1 MLGCSCS
8 AVSGIALFV
17 AIYTSIASVFFFLK
31 GKEFVARHLV
41 LMPFLHIVGVF
52 DFIIGLIIP
61 YKYDDPDLPE
71 KNAKLTD
78 LSDKKDPSSPY
89 RSTLASELTRLTD
102 KNTNI
107 YLEFAKAARK
117 YWYNQT
123 LGTREVLSIDDEKQ
137 PNGKVFKKLSLG
149 GYKWTTYENALS
161 RVDNLANGLLNLG
174 LKSDQKIVLFAET
187 RPEWLISALACFK
200 IKVPVVTLYS
210 TLGIDALTF
219 GINQT
224 ETSYL
229 ITSGEQ
235 LPKLQ
240 KIIHKIPTVTHL
252 IVIADKFSQKNL
264 LEFKNSITSTTKVF
278 TIEEVEKFGVESD
291 KVEAYTRPTAKDL
304 AIIMY
309 TSGSTGNPKGVMI
322 NHGNLLVSLQAL
334 IKRLGTLKIDGYIR
348 RDCYI
353 AYLPLAHVLELSA
366 EIGCLINGV
375 KIAFS
380 SPQTISDTSTSIK
393 RGQKGD
399 LRVLKPTIMAA
410 VPVVLERLSK
420 TVIEKISKTGWF
432 TQLLFKMFYDY
443 KLNAYRAG
451 RSTRLLDRIFFKR
464 ISRAVVGGKLRLML
478 SGGAILS
485 KEVHEFIQVCLCPVM
500 QAYGLTETCAGGT
513 SQLPNQTEN
522 GVVGSVVPACEIR
535 LVDWI
540 EGGYRNTDTPNPRGE
555 IYIGGDNVA
564 MGYWNMPEKTDEDFK
579 VIDGLRYF
587 ATGDIGEMVTKYG
600 NLKIIDRKK
609 DIVKLSGGE
618 YVSLNKVESVLKL
631 LSFVDNCCVIA
642 IGSKSNCI
650 CIISPNHAKIIDLL
664 KEEGD
669 AEVSKVN
676 ELGGINEKAKEL
688 NRLIEKNKNLIA
700 KLEKETVAHCLKQG
714 LQRFE
719 SPTKLK
725 FVSEIWLPDTGL
737 VTDSLK
743 LKRKAVENFYKNEI
757 EAVYQ

>member
-1 MLGCSCS
+1 MMFQL
-8 AVSGIALFV
+8 VALLLSV
-17 AIYTSIASVFFFLK
+17 LAGTASLLFLLK
-31 GKEFVARHLV
+31 GKKFVARYMV
-41 LMPFLHIVGVF
+41 IMPFLSVVGFF
-52 DFIIGLIIP
+52 DLIIGLVIP
-61 YKYDDPDLPE
+61 YKYDDVDLPN
-71 KNAKLTD
+71 KNAKLTEI
-78 LSDKKDPSSPY
+78 SDKTDPGSPY
-89 RSTLASELTRLTD
+89 RSTLAPELM
-102 KNTNI
+102 KIENENTNI
-107 YLEFAKAARK
+107 YEEFKAAAKK

-123 LGTREVLSIDDEKQ
+123 FGVREVYSIDDEVQ

-149 GYKWTTYENALS
+149 SYKWTTYENALK
-161 RVDNLANGLLNLG
+161 RVDNLSNGLLNLG

-187 RPEWLISALACFK
+187 RPEWLMSAMACFK
-200 IKVPVVTLYS
+200 IKVPVTTLYA
-210 TLGIDALTF
+210 TLGIDALSF

-229 ITSGEQ
+229 ITSGDQ

-240 KIIHKIPTVTHL
+240 KILHKIPTVTHL
-252 IVIADKFSQKNL
+252 IVITDKFSHKNL
-264 LEFKNSITSTTKVF
+264 LEFKNSITNSMKVF
-278 TIEEVEKFGVESD
+278 TMEEVEKFGVESEQID
-291 KVEAYTRPTAKDL
+291 TYTRPVADDL

-322 NHGNLLVSLQAL
+322 SHRNLLTSLKAL

-375 KIAFS
+375 KLAYS
-380 SPQTISDTSTSIK
+380 SPQTISDTATSIK

-420 TVIEKISKTGWF
+420 TVIDKISKTSWF
-432 TQLLFKMFYDY
+432 TQLIFKMFYDH

-451 RSTRLLDRIFFKR
+451 RSTRLLDRILFKR
-464 ISRAVVGGKLRLML
+464 ISRAVVGGRVRLML
-478 SGGAILS
+478 CGGAILS

-522 GVVGSVVPACEIR
+522 GVVGSVVPSCEIR
-535 LVDWI
+535 LVDWE
-540 EGGYRNTDTPNPRGE
+540 EGGYRNTDPNPRGE
-555 IYIGGDNVA
+555 IYIGGDNIA

-579 VIDGLRYF
+579 VINGVKYF
-587 ATGDIGEMVTKYG
+587 ATGDIGEMTKNG
-600 NLKIIDRKK
+600 DLKIIDRKK
-609 DIVKLSGGE
+609 DLVKLSGGE
-618 YVSLNKVESVLKL
+618 YVSLNKVESVMKL
-631 LSFVDNCCVIA
+631 MSYIDNCCVIA
-642 IGSKSNCI
+642 NGSKANCI
-650 CIISPNHAKIIDLL
+650 CLISPNHQKMIELLSETESNKSDIEKIAKL
-664 KEEGD
+664 
-669 AEVSKVN
+669 SS
-676 ELGGINEKAKEL
+676 INEKAVEL
-688 NRLIEKNKNLIA
+688 INLIEKNPNLIE
-700 KLEKETVAHCLKQG
+700 KLTKETMTHSLKGG

-719 SPTKLK
+719 IPTKLK

-743 LKRKAVENFYKNEI
+743 LKRKAIENFYQQVI
-757 EAVYQ
+757 ETVYQ

>member
-1 MLGCSCS
+1 MIFYILTVLTPVL
-8 AVSGIALFV
+8 AGIAGV
-17 AIYTSIASVFFFLK
+17 AYLLK
-31 GKEFVARHLV
+31 GQEFVARYLV
-41 LMPFLHIVGVF
+41 IMPFLHVVGVI
-52 DFIIGLIIP
+52 DFIIGLVIP
-61 YKYDDPDLPE
+61 YKFDDDSLPN
-71 KNAKLTD
+71 KDAKLTE
-78 LSDKKDPSSPY
+78 LSDKSDPSSPY
-89 RSTLASELTRLTD
+89 RSTMAPELMRLEN

-107 YLEFAKAARK
+107 YEEFASAAKK

-123 LGTREVLSIDDEKQ
+123 LGVREVLSIDDEKQ
-137 PNGKVFKKLSLG
+137 PNGKIFKKFSLG
-149 GYKWTTYENALS
+149 SYKWTTYETALK
-161 RVDNLANGLLNLG
+161 RVDNLSNGLLNLG

-200 IKVPVVTLYS
+200 IKVPVVTLYA

-224 ETSYL
+224 ETSFL

-240 KIIHKIPTVTHL
+240 KILHKIPTVTHL
-252 IVIADKFSQKNL
+252 IVITDKFSHKNL
-264 LEFKNSITSTTKVF
+264 LEFKNSITNSMKVF
-278 TIEEVEKFGVESD
+278 TVEEVEKFGIESD
-291 KVEAYTRPTAKDL
+291 KCETYTRPTADDL

-322 NHGNLLVSLQAL
+322 SHGNLLTSLKAL
-334 IKRLGTLKIDGYIR
+334 IKRLGTMKIDGYIR

-353 AYLPLAHVLELSA
+353 AYLPLAHVLELAA

-420 TVIEKISKTGWF
+420 TVIEKISKTSWF

-443 KLNAYRAG
+443 KLSAYRAG
-451 RSTRLLDRIFFKR
+451 RSTRLLDRILFKR

-478 SGGAILS
+478 CGGAILS

-513 SQLPNQTEN
+513 TQLPNQTEN
-522 GVVGSVVPACEIR
+522 GVVGSVVPACEVR
-535 LVDWI
+535 LVDWE

-555 IYIGGDNVA
+555 IYIGGDNIA
-564 MGYWNMPEKTDEDFK
+564 MGYWNMPEKTEEDFK
-579 VIDGLRYF
+579 TINGLKYF
-587 ATGDIGEMVTKYG
+587 ATGDIGEMSKNG

-609 DIVKLSGGE
+609 DLVKLSGGE
-618 YVSLNKVESVLKL
+618 YVSLNKVESVLKQIN
-631 LSFVDNCCVIA
+631 FVDNCCVMAYGTKSHA
-642 IGSKSNCI
+642 IVLV
-650 CIISPNHAKIIDLL
+650 SPNHAKMLEILS
-664 KEEGD
+664 E
-669 AEVSKVN
+669 AKVPGV
-676 ELGGINEKAKEL
+676 EKVQSLSGINEKAKEIHS
-688 NRLIEKNKNLIA
+688 LIESSP
-700 KLEKETVAHCLKQG
+700 KLVEGLTKETMAHCLKLG

-719 SPTKLK
+719 VPTKLK
-725 FVSEIWLPDTGL
+725 FVPELWLPDTGL

-743 LKRKAVENFYKNEI
+743 LKRKALENFYQKEI
-757 EAVYQ
+757 EAAYQ